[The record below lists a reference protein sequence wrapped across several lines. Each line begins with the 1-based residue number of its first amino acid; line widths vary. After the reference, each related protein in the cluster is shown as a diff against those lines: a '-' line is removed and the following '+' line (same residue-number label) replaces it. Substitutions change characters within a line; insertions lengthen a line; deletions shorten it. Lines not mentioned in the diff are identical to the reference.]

1 MSYASIV
8 GGAHI
13 KYINQRWDFQRRQGA
28 KTEWR
33 SDTTYEVVN
42 FTEFELQKRI
52 RCGEVV
58 LYDGDGS
65 APVEGRPSVVHG
77 VTRASPEDQE
87 EGRRALIYVEAIHNA
102 GLYGTKN
109 RADEWKS
116 CIARTWERHGQQW
129 TKLRG
134 RRMGNPVPAPSLKT
148 VQRLVAKGGKNPTL
162 EKLTPRHRHK
172 GNRDR
177 RYDEDFLEFIIEM
190 VDKQY
195 LQRPAINLEDF
206 KIWLAAE
213 TKKENVKRR
222 SAGLSPFPIAGL
234 TAIENCIAEFDQEE
248 AVKRR
253 YGEQSAFIE
262 YGSAEAQESP
272 LAPLDRAEFDA
283 TATDL
288 FVVDDEMMLPL
299 GRATF
304 VGGKDRCTGMPLSW
318 TTTFEKPSIL
328 ALSQSLRNAVLSKD
342 YVEELNETAGWN
354 IRHKCETFGVPRTLV
369 LDRGMENL
377 AESVAVMATKLGINR
392 ILIMGRKK
400 PWLKGAIERM
410 IRTMSEAVLHIAPGT
425 TFHNALMKMGYDPKK
440 DTVITV
446 SALDHALHK
455 FFIDIYPRGGERTH
469 NNKRRIDVWRD
480 LTRKFPVRSVGDV
493 QSVNHLFGR
502 TEYAVPGRHGINYEN
517 MQFFSQR
524 LLAERKSAKFQ
535 KALERQGGEIQFH
548 ADPADLGAIHV
559 VLPHLDE
566 TIRVPVA
573 PKWTSY
579 ATGLSLWH
587 HRRIREFA
595 RASSRSSN
603 EADSLTECK
612 AELIA
617 MMREQMQ
624 GRRGTIRAAQ
634 TVARMEG
641 VNRIARAGEDSSTT
655 VPGSDAHARQQEA
668 KAIKAVKDAAA
679 GNGRRQP
686 PRRRADRRG
695 NGGGKPIT
703 TSQPV
708 DTSATVVLDSKTDA
722 PIRKEGYR
730 P

>member
-1 MSYASIV
+1 MSYASIIT
-8 GGAHI
+8 GAYI
-13 KYINQRWDFQRRQGA
+13 KYINQRWDFQRRQGPR
-28 KTEWR
+28 TEWR

-52 RCGEVV
+52 RQGEII
-58 LYDGDGS
+58 LYDGDGAAPAEAKCS
-65 APVEGRPSVVHG
+65 AIHG
-77 VTRASPEDQE
+77 VAKASQEDLE
-87 EGRRALIYVEAIHNA
+87 EGRRALIYVEAIHEA
-102 GLYGTKN
+102 GLYATKN
-109 RADEWKS
+109 RPDEWKS
-116 CIARTWERHGQQW
+116 CIADTWQRHGQGW
-129 TKLRG
+129 NRLRG
-134 RRMGNPVPAPSLKT
+134 RRMGNPVIAPSLKT
-148 VQRLVAKGGKNPTL
+148 IQRLVLKGGKNPTL
-162 EKLTPRHRHK
+162 DKLTPRHRNK

-177 RYDEDFLEFIIEM
+177 RYDEDFLQFIIEK
-190 VDKQY
+190 VDVQY
-195 LQRPAINLEDF
+195 LQRPPLNIHDF
-206 KIWLAAE
+206 KVWLEVE
-213 TKKENVKRR
+213 TKKENVKRAV
-222 SAGLSPFPIAGL
+222 AGLSAFPVAGV

-248 AVKRR
+248 VVRRR
-253 YGEQSAFIE
+253 YGDQAAFIA
-262 YGSAEAQESP
+262 YGSAEAQKAPE
-272 LAPLDRAEFDA
+272 APLDRAEFDA
-283 TATDL
+283 TVTDL

-328 ALSQSLRNAVLSKD
+328 ALSQSIRNAVLSKD
-342 YVEELNETAGWN
+342 YVEELNETAGWT

-377 AESVAVMATKLGINR
+377 AESVAVMATKLGTNR
-392 ILIMGRKK
+392 ILIMARKK

-480 LTRKFPVRSVGDV
+480 LTRKFPVKSVGDV
-493 QSVNHLFGR
+493 QSINHLFGR
-502 TEYAVPGRHGINYEN
+502 TEYAIPGRHGINYEN
-517 MQFFSQR
+517 MQFFSTR

-548 ADPADLGAIHV
+548 ANPADLGAIHV

-573 PKWTSY
+573 PKWTDY

-595 RASSRSSN
+595 RETSRKAN
-603 EADSLTECK
+603 EVDALTQCK

-641 VNRIARAGEDSSTT
+641 VNRVARAGTDTCTT
-655 VPGSDAHARQQEA
+655 VPGSDAHTRQEEVKALQSAKEA
-668 KAIKAVKDAAA
+668 IAKSS
-679 GNGRRQP
+679 RRQP
-686 PRRRADRRG
+686 PQRRGDRRG
-695 NGGGKPIT
+695 TGTAKT
-703 TSQPV
+703 VAKFHPV
-708 DTSATVVLDSKTDA
+708 DTSIAGVLDVGDA
-722 PIRKEGYR
+722 TPLTKKGYK